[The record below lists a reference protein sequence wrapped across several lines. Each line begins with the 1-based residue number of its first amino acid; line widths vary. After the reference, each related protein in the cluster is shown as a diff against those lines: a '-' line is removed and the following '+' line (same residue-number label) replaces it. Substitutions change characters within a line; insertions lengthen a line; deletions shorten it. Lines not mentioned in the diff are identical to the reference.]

1 MFTSFKHLP
10 IHRHKSELNPIKG
23 MVVYSLN
30 TYNHFKILRVW
41 LNNRLEPTKIEFQ
54 SAKSTDAVIH
64 EIEIDKFWE
73 NFTTNENNL
82 RINY

>member
-23 MVVYSLN
+23 ISIYSLN

-41 LNNRLEPTKIEFQ
+41 LNNKLEPTKIEFQ
-54 SAKSTDAVIH
+54 SAKSSDAVIH

-73 NFTTNENNL
+73 IFTTLENNL
-82 RINY
+82 K